1 MYVYIYIIVR
11 KPMPKPQVPP
21 TTVNYPGSSFT
32 GQLMT
37 SIPSTPGM
45 TEGLGTQPLYT
56 SKCKFPGCSRPCFIE
71 NGKKHDFCGRTHAQ
85 KYKETFGKIVG
96 DISDKH

>member
-1 MYVYIYIIVR
+1 
-11 KPMPKPQVPP
+11 MPKPQVPSG
-21 TTVNYPGSSFT
+21 TVNDPGSSFT

-37 SIPSTPGM
+37 SIPSTPGHGIPGM
-45 TEGLGTQPLYT
+45 TVGLGTPPPYT

-85 KYKETFGKIVG
+85 KYKETFGKIVCYV
-96 DISDKH
+96 SPKR